1 MLVSLCYSIC
11 KGLERGTMAR
21 RFTKDR
27 LSEAGEKSARRAQA
41 EHRDLVFNC
50 VFRGVCD
57 EEGNIDSDAKIKNNS
72 LASFEWTVRA
82 TNVDETCAVTVKCDN
97 ACVKGVPLSPSWE
110 KCHQK
115 LDDR

>member
-1 MLVSLCYSIC
+1 
-11 KGLERGTMAR
+11 MAR

-41 EHRDLVFNC
+41 EHSGLVFNC

-57 EEGNIDSDAKIKNNS
+57 EEGNIDSDAKITKNS

-97 ACVKGVPLSPSWE
+97 ACVKGVPLPPSW
-110 KCHQK
+110 KTAIK
-115 LDDR
+115 SLKIGDVAKASAA